1 MSDKP
6 ISPLRQRMIE
16 DMSVRNF
23 NEKTRN
29 DCIRQ
34 VRTFTAFLRRS
45 PDIATPEDLRLD
57 QTQNGVRARGINA
70 AVSAASFFFTMTLDR
85 PETGRL

>member
-1 MSDKP
+1 
-6 ISPLRQRMIE
+6 MIK

-29 DCIRQ
+29 DYIRQ

-45 PDIATPEDLRLD
+45 TDTATPEDLRRYQLH
-57 QTQNGVRARGINA
+57 QTQAGVRPSGINA
-70 AVSAASFFFTMTLDR
+70 TRGQDGLIDSPRFSLAADQLNRRINSR
-85 PETGRL
+85 N